1 LVHSNAFLDKTKI
14 WIGPIDKQRE
24 KKKKKKKKEKK
35 RNKLLKTRQRSTEH
49 AITYCWLADTTGLHK
64 SYKAMERNPTSYEKE
79 R

>member
-35 RNKLLKTRQRSTEH
+35 KNFWKHDSDRQST
-49 AITYCWLADTTGLHK
+49 
-64 SYKAMERNPTSYEKE
+64 P
-79 R
+79 

>member
-35 RNKLLKTRQRSTEH
+35 TNF
-49 AITYCWLADTTGLHK
+49 
-64 SYKAMERNPTSYEKE
+64 
-79 R
+79 